1 MYHIDEDNGKEK
13 YTLIVPATL
22 DFHFPFLKYMFW
34 SKEYKVEILENT
46 EDIVDT
52 GLAYANNEMCFP
64 FILMVG
70 QVIKT
75 LQSREG
81 EVARTRLLVPTAGDA
96 CRGACYIGL
105 LAKALKKAGYEE
117 CKVITLN
124 VRHVEEEINMKI
136 SLDMAFRGMAG
147 MFYGDI
153 LMLLSNQ
160 VRPYEQEA
168 GSTEKALAK
177 WKKKVT
183 DDLKSGKNLSPKAVK
198 NNLKLICEDFKKI
211 QVRNVKRQKISL
223 VGEFYA
229 KYCALGNWDVVKY
242 MEDRECEVHVNGI
255 SWYALYYI
263 DTHMPDN
270 KGIEQKAFKF
280 VRGLISDMQDY
291 MIECMRDAGFHSM
304 DNLDCIK
311 EMSKEFV
318 SQNFKIGDGWLLG
331 AEVIGS
337 IQSGFNK
344 VLCVAPFGC
353 MPNACCGRGLYPYLQ
368 RCFPDAYISSVE
380 TDASGSKGNYYN
392 RVEMLIHAK

>member
-337 IQSGFNK
+337 VVGLIILSQFLPYVIMYAYSIIYNCPIKLPMPFN
-344 VLCVAPFGC
+344 
-353 MPNACCGRGLYPYLQ
+353 
-368 RCFPDAYISSVE
+368 
-380 TDASGSKGNYYN
+380 
-392 RVEMLIHAK
+392 